1 MSTLANVLI
10 ETDVRTSVSGSEGV
24 EFNWRLGSAIGYNG
38 VDVNFEVNIGLGE
51 PFDY

>member
-1 MSTLANVLI
+1 MSTLVNVFI
-10 ETDVRTSVSGSEGV
+10 ETDGRATVSGREGV